1 MIFEGRVHKVGDD
14 LDTDVII
21 PAHLLSGA
29 TIDVAELGRH
39 VMEGM
44 DPDFHSRVKPGDVM
58 VGGENFGCG
67 SSREHAVLA
76 LIGAGFS
83 AIVAKS
89 FARIFFRNAINQA
102 LPIVV
107 CPGAVDA
114 AKDGDRIKVDLEGA
128 QVSVGEKRFPIRPF
142 SKEVQ
147 DIFAAGGLVNYVRKT
162 RGRAS

>member
-1 MIFEGRVHKVGDD
+1 MILEGNVIKVGDD
-14 LDTDVII
+14 VDTDVII
-21 PAHLLSGA
+21 PAHLLKGA
-29 TIDVAELGRH
+29 TIDTAELGRH

-44 DPDFHSRVKPGDVM
+44 DPDFHKRVKPGDVM
-58 VGGENFGCG
+58 VGGKNFGCG

-83 AIVAKS
+83 AVVAKG

-107 CPGAVDA
+107 CPEAVDA
-114 AKDGDRIKVDLEGA
+114 AQDGDRIKVDLERA
-128 QVSVGEKRFPIRPF
+128 EVSVGERRFPIRPF

-147 DIFAAGGLVNYVRKT
+147 DIIAAGGLVNYVRQT
-162 RGRAS
+162 RGRA